1 MQKKIRFCLN
11 AELLRN
17 SGRGQLI
24 EYGRLLS
31 IYLPLPSRPFTHLST
46 QLSTFSVMSADQG
59 TRRFLERIESISR
72 PARCSNAPKGSSE

>member
-31 IYLPLPSRPFTHLST
+31 IYLPLPSRPFTPFHTTLYI
-46 QLSTFSVMSADQG
+46 FSYVSRSRD
-59 TRRFLERIESISR
+59 EEISR
-72 PARCSNAPKGSSE
+72 TNRVDFTASTMLECAQR

>member
-31 IYLPLPSRPFTHLST
+31 IYLPLPSRPLHLST

-72 PARCSNAPKGSSE
+72 LARCLNALKGSFE